1 MTEVGNLGRRVVLW
15 VLPACGMMGATM
27 TQALTYQG
35 IPLWRHARILGWTAQ
50 IVSAIVVVAAV
61 AFFIYN
67 LASAVEERDIPRG
80 WSFLSREYSTPISES
95 LLPYEER
102 DTFAYAFLVAATN
115 TLTLSLVGVAFATV
129 LGVFIGSAQLAGNWI
144 LSRAARVFVEFF
156 RNVPLIVQLF
166 FWYIVLL
173 GLPQVREGF
182 VWLDALFLNNSG
194 LSFPWLKG
202 QEMVWVWGICV
213 LVAAAAALVV
223 NRIALRRELSTG
235 RSSYPVI
242 WAAVTA
248 VLIGAVAW
256 FAVGGA
262 PLVVDVPQPEGRFG
276 HLKGGVSISI
286 ELAALLVG
294 LIIYTSSFIAEIV
307 RAGLQSV
314 SRGQGEASRS
324 LGLNTLGTLRYV
336 TFPQAL
342 RVIVPPLIS
351 QYLNLTKNSSL
362 AIAIGYA
369 DLTSVA
375 KTMTQTAPAISI
387 FLIIMAVY
395 LLFSLGYSLV
405 GNLYNRHIQF
415 TGG

>member
-1 MTEVGNLGRRVVLW
+1 MTSS
-15 VLPACGMMGATM
+15 
-27 TQALTYQG
+27 LTYQG
-35 IPLWRHARILGWTAQ
+35 IPVWRHARILGWTAQ
-50 IVSAIVVVAAV
+50 IVSAIVVIAAV

-67 LASAVEERDIPRG
+67 LASAIEERDIPRG

-95 LLPYEER
+95 LLPYEES

-129 LGVFIGSAQLAGNWI
+129 LGIFIGSAQLAGNWI

-173 GLPQVREGF
+173 GLPQVRVGF
-182 VWLDALFLNNSG
+182 VWFDALFLNNSG

-202 QEMVWVWGICV
+202 KETVWVWAICA
-213 LVAAAAALVV
+213 LLAIVAAIVV
-223 NRIALRRELSTG
+223 HRVALRRELRTG
-235 RSSYPVI
+235 RPSYPVI
-242 WAAVTA
+242 WAAATA
-248 VLIGAVAW
+248 GVIGAVAW

-262 PLVVDVPQPEGRFG
+262 PLVVDVPYPEGRFG

-286 ELAALLVG
+286 ELAALLMG

-324 LGLNTLGTLRYV
+324 LGLNTLETLRYV

-342 RVIVPPLIS
+342 RVILPPLIS

-387 FLIIMAVY
+387 FLIIMGVY
-395 LLFSLGYSLV
+395 LLFSLGYSLI

>member
-1 MTEVGNLGRRVVLW
+1 MTS
-15 VLPACGMMGATM
+15 
-27 TQALTYQG
+27 LTYQG
-35 IPLWRHARILGWTAQ
+35 IPVWRHARILGWTAQ
-50 IVSAIVVVAAV
+50 IVSAIIVIAAV

-95 LLPYEER
+95 LLPYEES

-129 LGVFIGSAQLAGNWI
+129 LGIVIGSAQLAGNWI
-144 LSRAARVFVEFF
+144 LSRAAKVYVEFF

-173 GLPQVREGF
+173 GLPQVREGY
-182 VWLDALFLNNSG
+182 VWFDAIYMNNSG
-194 LSFPWLKG
+194 LSLPWLKA
-202 QEMVWVWGICV
+202 QDTVLAWGIYAAV
-213 LVAAAAALVV
+213 AVAAALAVQQVA
-223 NRIALRRELSTG
+223 IRRELRTG
-235 RSSYPVI
+235 RPSYPLV
-242 WAAVTA
+242 WASVTA

-256 FAVGGA
+256 VSLGA
-262 PLVVDVPQPEGRFG
+262 PLVIDLPRPVGRFG
-276 HLKGGVSISI
+276 HLQGGIGLSI

-294 LIIYTSSFIAEIV
+294 LIIYTSAFIAEIV

-324 LGLNTLGTLRYV
+324 LGLNAMETLRYV

-342 RVIVPPLIS
+342 RVIIPPLIS

-387 FLIIMAVY
+387 FLIIMAIY
-395 LLFSLGYSLV
+395 LLFSLGYSLI

-415 TGG
+415 RGG

>member
-1 MTEVGNLGRRVVLW
+1 
-15 VLPACGMMGATM
+15 MMGATM
-27 TQALTYQG
+27 TSSLTYQG
-35 IPLWRHARILGWTAQ
+35 IPVWRHARILGWTAQ
-50 IVSAIVVVAAV
+50 IVSAIVVIAAV

-67 LASAVEERDIPRG
+67 LASAIEERDIPRG

-95 LLPYEER
+95 LLPYEES

-129 LGVFIGSAQLAGNWI
+129 LGIFIGSAQLAGNWI

-173 GLPQVREGF
+173 GLPQVRVGF
-182 VWLDALFLNNSG
+182 VWFDALFLNNSG

-202 QEMVWVWGICV
+202 KETVWVWAICA
-213 LVAAAAALVV
+213 LLAIVAAIVV
-223 NRIALRRELSTG
+223 HRVALRRELRTG
-235 RSSYPVI
+235 RPSYPVI

-248 VLIGAVAW
+248 GVIGAVAW
-256 FAVGGA
+256 FAVGAA
-262 PLVVDVPQPEGRFG
+262 PLVVDVPYPEGRFG

-314 SRGQGEASRS
+314 SLGQGEASRS
-324 LGLNTLGTLRYV
+324 LGLNTLETLRYV

-342 RVIVPPLIS
+342 RVILPPLIS

-387 FLIIMAVY
+387 FLIIMGVY
-395 LLFSLGYSLV
+395 LLFSLGYSLI

>member
-1 MTEVGNLGRRVVLW
+1 
-15 VLPACGMMGATM
+15 MMGATM
-27 TQALTYQG
+27 TSSLTYQG
-35 IPLWRHARILGWTAQ
+35 IPVWRHARILGWTAQ
-50 IVSAIVVVAAV
+50 IVSAIVVIAAV

-67 LASAVEERDIPRG
+67 LTSAIEERDIPRG

-95 LLPYEER
+95 LLPYEES

-129 LGVFIGSAQLAGNWI
+129 LGIFIGSAQLAGNWI

-173 GLPQVREGF
+173 GLPQVLVGF
-182 VWLDALFLNNSG
+182 VWFDALFLNNSG

-202 QEMVWVWGICV
+202 QETVWVWAICA
-213 LVAAAAALVV
+213 LLAIVAAIVV
-223 NRIALRRELSTG
+223 HRVALRRELGTG
-235 RSSYPVI
+235 RPSYPVI

-248 VLIGAVAW
+248 GVIGAVAW

-262 PLVVDVPQPEGRFG
+262 PLVVDVPYPEGRFG
-276 HLKGGVSISI
+276 HLKGGVTISI

-324 LGLNTLGTLRYV
+324 LGLNTLETLRYV

-387 FLIIMAVY
+387 FLIIMGVY
-395 LLFSLGYSLV
+395 LLFSLGYSLI

>member
-1 MTEVGNLGRRVVLW
+1 
-15 VLPACGMMGATM
+15 MMGATM
-27 TQALTYQG
+27 TQSLTYQG
-35 IPLWRHARILGWTAQ
+35 IPIWRHARILGWTAQ
-50 IVSAIVVVAAV
+50 IVSAIVVIAAV

-67 LASAVEERDIPRG
+67 LTSAVEERDIPRG

-95 LLPYEER
+95 LLPYEES

-115 TLTLSLVGVAFATV
+115 TLTLSLVGVALATA

-144 LSRAARVFVEFF
+144 MSRAAKVYVEFF

-166 FWYIVLL
+166 FWYIVML

-182 VWLDALFLNNSG
+182 VWFDALFLNNSG

-202 QEMVWVWGICV
+202 QEMVWVWGIFA
-213 LVAAAAALVV
+213 LAAIVAATIVH
-223 NRIALRRELSTG
+223 RIALRRELRTG
-235 RSSYPVI
+235 RPSYSVI
-242 WAAVTA
+242 WGVFTA
-248 VLIGAVAW
+248 VVIAAVAW

-276 HLKGGVSISI
+276 HLKGGVTISI

-324 LGLNTLGTLRYV
+324 LGLNTLATLRYV

-395 LLFSLGYSLV
+395 LLFSLGYSLI

>member
-1 MTEVGNLGRRVVLW
+1 MQ
-15 VLPACGMMGATM
+15 PS
-27 TQALTYQG
+27 LTYQG
-35 IPLWRHARILGWTAQ
+35 IPVWRHARILGWTAQ
-50 IVSAIVVVAAV
+50 IVSAIVVIAAV
-61 AFFIYN
+61 AFFIFN
-67 LASAVEERDIPRG
+67 LTSAMEERDIPRG
-80 WSFLSREYSTPISES
+80 WSFLSREYSTPISET
-95 LLPYEER
+95 LLDYEES
-102 DTFAYAFLVAATN
+102 DSFAYAFLVAGLN
-115 TLTLSLVGVAFATV
+115 TLTLSLVGVVFATA
-129 LGVFIGSAQLAGNWI
+129 LGVVIGSVQLSGNWI
-144 LSRAARVFVEFF
+144 MSRAAKVYVEIF
-156 RNVPLIVQLF
+156 RNVPLLVQLF

-182 VWLDALFLNNSG
+182 VWLDAVYVNNSG
-194 LSFPWLKG
+194 LSFPWFVG
-202 QEMVWVWGICV
+202 RETAWVWWIC
-213 LVAAAAALVV
+213 AAAAVAAALVV
-223 NRIALRRELSTG
+223 HWMMTRRELRTG
-235 RSSYPVI
+235 RPSYPLI
-242 WAAVTA
+242 WAVGVAV
-248 VLIGAVAW
+248 VIGAGAW
-256 FAVGGA
+256 FAVGGT
-262 PLVVDVPQPEGRFG
+262 PLVVDLPHPEGRFG
-276 HLKGGVSISI
+276 RLQGGVTLSS

-294 LIIYTSSFIAEIV
+294 LVIYTSSFIAEIV

-324 LGLNTLGTLRYV
+324 LGLDGLATLRYV

-387 FLIIMAVY
+387 FLIIMVIY
-395 LLFSLGYSLV
+395 LVFSLGYSLV

>member
-1 MTEVGNLGRRVVLW
+1 
-15 VLPACGMMGATM
+15 MMGATM
-27 TQALTYQG
+27 TQSLTYQG
-35 IPLWRHARILGWTAQ
+35 IPIWRHARILGWTAQ
-50 IVSAIVVVAAV
+50 IVSAIVVIAAV

-67 LASAVEERDIPRG
+67 LTSAVEERDIPRG

-95 LLPYEER
+95 LLPYEES

-115 TLTLSLVGVAFATV
+115 TLTLSLVGVALATA

-144 LSRAARVFVEFF
+144 MSRAAKVYVELF

-166 FWYIVLL
+166 FWYIVML

-182 VWLDALFLNNSG
+182 VWFDALFLNNSG

-202 QEMVWVWGICV
+202 QEMVWVWGIFA
-213 LVAAAAALVV
+213 LAAIVAATIVH
-223 NRIALRRELSTG
+223 RIALRRELRTG
-235 RSSYPVI
+235 RPSYSVI
-242 WAAVTA
+242 WGVFTA
-248 VLIGAVAW
+248 VVIAAVAW

-276 HLKGGVSISI
+276 HLKGGVTISI

-324 LGLNTLGTLRYV
+324 LGLNTLATLRYV

-395 LLFSLGYSLV
+395 LLFSLGYSLI

>member
-1 MTEVGNLGRRVVLW
+1 MTS
-15 VLPACGMMGATM
+15 
-27 TQALTYQG
+27 LTYQG
-35 IPLWRHARILGWTAQ
+35 IPVWRHARILGWTAQ
-50 IVSAIVVVAAV
+50 IVSAIIVIAAV

-95 LLPYEER
+95 LLPYEES

-129 LGVFIGSAQLAGNWI
+129 LGVVIGSAQLAGNWI
-144 LSRAARVFVEFF
+144 LSRAAKVYVEFF

-173 GLPQVREGF
+173 GLPQVREGY
-182 VWLDALFLNNSG
+182 VWFDAIYMNNSG
-194 LSFPWLKG
+194 LSLPWLKA
-202 QEMVWVWGICV
+202 QDTVLAWGIYAAV
-213 LVAAAAALVV
+213 AVAAALAVQQVA
-223 NRIALRRELSTG
+223 IRRELRTG
-235 RSSYPVI
+235 RPSYPLV
-242 WAAVTA
+242 WASVTA

-256 FAVGGA
+256 VSLGA
-262 PLVVDVPQPEGRFG
+262 PLVIDLPHPVGRFG
-276 HLKGGVSISI
+276 HLQGGIGLSI

-294 LIIYTSSFIAEIV
+294 LIIYTSAFIAEIV

-324 LGLNTLGTLRYV
+324 LGLNVMETLRYV

-342 RVIVPPLIS
+342 RVIIPPLIS

-387 FLIIMAVY
+387 FLIIMAIY
-395 LLFSLGYSLV
+395 LLFSLGYSLI

-415 TGG
+415 RGG

>member
-1 MTEVGNLGRRVVLW
+1 
-15 VLPACGMMGATM
+15 MMGATM
-27 TQALTYQG
+27 TQSLTYQG
-35 IPLWRHARILGWTAQ
+35 IPIWRHARILGWAAQ
-50 IVSAIVVVAAV
+50 IVSAIVVIAAV

-67 LASAVEERDIPRG
+67 LTSAVEERDIPHG
-80 WSFLSREYSTPISES
+80 WSFLSREFSTAISETV
-95 LLPYEER
+95 LPYEES
-102 DTFAYAFLVAATN
+102 DSFAYAFLVAATN
-115 TLTLSLVGVAFATV
+115 TLTLSLVGVVFATV
-129 LGVFIGSAQLAGNWI
+129 LGIFIGSSQLAGNWI
-144 LSRAARVFVEFF
+144 LSRAAKVYVEFF

-166 FWYIVLL
+166 FWYIMLL
-173 GLPQVREGF
+173 QLPQVRQGF
-182 VWLDALFLNNSG
+182 VWLDAVFLNNSG

-202 QEMVWVWGICV
+202 QETVWVWAICA
-213 LVAAAAALVV
+213 VAAIAAAIVV
-223 NRIALRRELSTG
+223 HRVALRREIRTG
-235 RSSYPVI
+235 RSSYPLVWATVI
-242 WAAVTA
+242 AVA
-248 VLIGAVAW
+248 IGGVAW
-256 FAVGGA
+256 FAVGA
-262 PLVVDVPQPEGRFG
+262 SPMIVDIPHPEGRFG
-276 HLKGGVSISI
+276 HPKGGVRISI

-324 LGLNTLGTLRYV
+324 LGLNTLETLRYV

-351 QYLNLTKNSSL
+351 QFLNLTKNSSL

-369 DLTSVA
+369 DLTSIA

-415 TGG
+415 RGG

>member
-1 MTEVGNLGRRVVLW
+1 
-15 VLPACGMMGATM
+15 MMGATM
-27 TQALTYQG
+27 TQSLTQSLTYQG
-35 IPLWRHARILGWTAQ
+35 IPIWRHARILGWAAQ
-50 IVSAIVVVAAV
+50 IVSAIIVIAAV

-67 LASAVEERDIPRG
+67 LTSAMEDRDIPRG

-95 LLPYEER
+95 VLPYEES

-115 TLTLSLVGVAFATV
+115 TLSLSIVGVVFATA
-129 LGVFIGSAQLAGNWI
+129 LGIFIGSAQLAGNWI
-144 LSRAARVFVEFF
+144 LSRAAKIYVEFF

-166 FWYIVLL
+166 FFYILIL
-173 GLPQVREGF
+173 GLPPVREGF
-182 VWLDALFLNNSG
+182 VWFDAIFLSNSG
-194 LSFPWLKG
+194 FSFPWLKG
-202 QEMVWVWGICV
+202 QDTVWTWGIFV
-213 LVAAAAALVV
+213 LVGVVAAIVV
-223 NRIALRRELSTG
+223 HRFATRRELRTG

-242 WAAVTA
+242 W
-248 VLIGAVAW
+248 GAVAAVVIGAIGW
-256 FAVGGA
+256 FVVGEA
-262 PLVVDVPQPEGRFG
+262 PLVIDVPEPQGRFG
-276 HLKGGVSISI
+276 HLKGGANQSS
-286 ELAALLVG
+286 ELVALFIGLV
-294 LIIYTSSFIAEIV
+294 IYTSSFIAEIV
-307 RAGLQSV
+307 RGGLQSV
-314 SRGQGEASRS
+314 SKGQGEASRS
-324 LGLNTLGTLRYV
+324 LGLNTMETLRYV

-375 KTMTQTAPAISI
+375 KTMTQTAPAVSI

-395 LLFSLGYSLV
+395 LLYSLGYSLI

>member
-1 MTEVGNLGRRVVLW
+1 MR
-15 VLPACGMMGATM
+15 
-27 TQALTYQG
+27 QSLTYQG
-35 IPLWRHARILGWTAQ
+35 IPIWRHARILGWTAQ
-50 IVSAIVVVAAV
+50 SVSAILVIAVV

-67 LASAVEERDIPRG
+67 LTSTMEERGISAG

-95 LLPYEER
+95 LLPYEES
-102 DTFAYAFLVAATN
+102 DSFGYAFLVAATN

-129 LGVFIGSAQLAGNWI
+129 LGIVIGSSQLAGNWI
-144 LSRAARVFVEFF
+144 LSRAAKVYVEFF

-166 FWYIVLL
+166 FWYIMLL

-182 VWLDALFLNNSG
+182 VWFDKLFLNNSG
-194 LSFPWLKG
+194 LSFPWLRG
-202 QEMVWVWGICV
+202 QEMAWVWGICA
-213 LVAAAAALVV
+213 LAAIVAAIVV
-223 NRIALRRELSTG
+223 NRVALRRELRTG
-235 RSSYPVI
+235 QSSYPLA
-242 WAAVTA
+242 WGALTA
-248 VLIGAVAW
+248 VVIGAVAW

-262 PLVVDVPQPEGRFG
+262 PLVIDLPHPEGRFG
-276 HLKGGVSISI
+276 HLKGGVTISV

-294 LIIYTSSFIAEIV
+294 LIVYTSSFIAEIV

-314 SRGQGEASRS
+314 SLGQGEASRS
-324 LGLNTLGTLRYV
+324 LGLNTLETLRYV

-362 AIAIGYA
+362 AVAIGYA

-375 KTMTQTAPAISI
+375 KTMVQTAPAISI
-387 FLIIMAVY
+387 FLAIMAIY
-395 LLFSLGYSLV
+395 LLFSLGYSLI

-415 TGG
+415 KGG

>member
-1 MTEVGNLGRRVVLW
+1 MTSS
-15 VLPACGMMGATM
+15 
-27 TQALTYQG
+27 LTYQG
-35 IPLWRHARILGWTAQ
+35 IPIWRHARILGWTAQ
-50 IVSAIVVVAAV
+50 IVSAIVVIAAV

-80 WSFLSREYSTPISES
+80 WSFLFREYSTPISES
-95 LLPYEER
+95 LLPYEES

-115 TLTLSLVGVAFATV
+115 TLTLSLVGVVFATA
-129 LGVFIGSAQLAGNWI
+129 LGVVIGSAQLAGNWI
-144 LSRAARVFVEFF
+144 LSRASKAYVEFF

-182 VWLDALFLNNSG
+182 VWFEAIYMNNSG
-194 LSFPWLKG
+194 LSFPWLRA
-202 QEMVWVWGICV
+202 QDTALAWGV
-213 LVAAAAALVV
+213 YVAAAFAAALAV
-223 NRIALRRELSTG
+223 RWIAMRREIRTG
-235 RSSYPVI
+235 RPSYPLV

-248 VLIGAVAW
+248 VAIGAVAW
-256 FAVGGA
+256 VALGA
-262 PLVVDVPQPEGRFG
+262 PLVIDVPHPEGRFG
-276 HLKGGVSISI
+276 RLQGGISLSI
-286 ELAALLVG
+286 ELAALLLG
-294 LIIYTSSFIAEIV
+294 LIIYTSAFIAEIV

-324 LGLNTLGTLRYV
+324 LGLGVLETLRYV

-395 LLFSLGYSLV
+395 LLFSLGYSLI

-415 TGG
+415 RGG

>member
-1 MTEVGNLGRRVVLW
+1 
-15 VLPACGMMGATM
+15 MMGATM
-27 TQALTYQG
+27 TSSLTYQG

-50 IVSAIVVVAAV
+50 IVSAIVVIAAV
-61 AFFIYN
+61 AFFLYN
-67 LASAVEERDIPRG
+67 LASAIEERDIPRG

-95 LLPYEER
+95 LLPYEES

-129 LGVFIGSAQLAGNWI
+129 LGIFIGSAQLAGNWI

-173 GLPQVREGF
+173 GLPQVRVGF
-182 VWLDALFLNNSG
+182 VWFDALFLNNSG
-194 LSFPWLKG
+194 LSVPWLKG
-202 QEMVWVWGICV
+202 KETVWVWAICA
-213 LVAAAAALVV
+213 LLAIVAAIVV
-223 NRIALRRELSTG
+223 HRVALRRELRTG
-235 RSSYPVI
+235 RPSYPVI

-248 VLIGAVAW
+248 GVIGAVAW
-256 FAVGGA
+256 FAAGGA
-262 PLVVDVPQPEGRFG
+262 PLVVDVPYPEGRFG
-276 HLKGGVSISI
+276 HLKGGVTISI
-286 ELAALLVG
+286 ELAALLMG

-314 SRGQGEASRS
+314 SLGQGEASRS
-324 LGLNTLGTLRYV
+324 LGLNTLETLRYV

-342 RVIVPPLIS
+342 RVILPPLIS

-387 FLIIMAVY
+387 FLIIMGVY
-395 LLFSLGYSLV
+395 LLFSLGYSLI

>member
-1 MTEVGNLGRRVVLW
+1 
-15 VLPACGMMGATM
+15 MMGATM
-27 TQALTYQG
+27 TQSLTYQG
-35 IPLWRHARILGWTAQ
+35 IPIWRHARIQGWAAQ
-50 IVSAIVVVAAV
+50 IVSAIVVIAVV

-67 LASAVEERDIPRG
+67 LTSAMEERDIPRG

-95 LLPYEER
+95 LLPYEES

-115 TLTLSLVGVAFATV
+115 TLTLSLVGVVLATA
-129 LGVFIGSAQLAGNWI
+129 LGVVIGASQLAGNWI
-144 LSRAARVFVEFF
+144 LSRAAKAYVEFF

-166 FWYIVLL
+166 FWYIMLL
-173 GLPQVREGF
+173 GLPQVREGL
-182 VWLDALFLNNSG
+182 VWFDAVYMNNSG

-202 QEMVWVWGICV
+202 QETALAWAICAV
-213 LVAAAAALVV
+213 VAVALALLVQQ
-223 NRIALRRELSTG
+223 IATRRELRTG
-235 RSSYPVI
+235 KPSYPIVL
-242 WAAVTA
+242 AAVTA
-248 VLIGAVAW
+248 AVIGVVAW
-256 FAVGGA
+256 FALGSA
-262 PLVVDVPQPEGRFG
+262 PLVVELPHPEGRFG
-276 HLKGGVSISI
+276 HLRGGVTISI

-324 LGLNTLGTLRYV
+324 LGLSTLETLRHV

-395 LLFSLGYSLV
+395 LLFSLGYSLI
-405 GNLYNRHIQF
+405 GNLYNRYIQF
-415 TGG
+415 RGG

>member
-1 MTEVGNLGRRVVLW
+1 
-15 VLPACGMMGATM
+15 MGATM
-27 TQALTYQG
+27 TQSLTYQG
-35 IPLWRHARILGWTAQ
+35 IPIWRHARILGWSAQ
-50 IVSAIVVVAAV
+50 IASAIIVIAAV

-95 LLPYEER
+95 LLPYDES

-115 TLTLSLVGVAFATV
+115 TLTLSLVGVFFATV
-129 LGVFIGSAQLAGNWI
+129 FGIAIGSSQLAGNWI
-144 LSRAARVFVEFF
+144 LSRAAKAYVEFF

-166 FWYIVLL
+166 FWYIVML
-173 GLPQVREGF
+173 GLPQVREGL
-182 VWLDALFLNNSG
+182 VWFDALFLNNSG
-194 LSFPWLKG
+194 LSFPWIKG
-202 QEMVWVWGICV
+202 QETALVWGICAI
-213 LVAAAAALVV
+213 VAIAVAVVV
-223 NRIALRRELSTG
+223 NRIALRRELRTG
-235 RSSYPVI
+235 RPSYPFI
-242 WAAVTA
+242 WAALAA
-248 VLIGAVAW
+248 VLIGAIAW

-262 PLVVDVPQPEGRFG
+262 PLVIDLPHPEGRFG
-276 HLKGGVSISI
+276 HLKGGISISI

-294 LIIYTSSFIAEIV
+294 LVIYTSAFIAEIV
-307 RAGLQSV
+307 RGGLQSV
-314 SRGQGEASRS
+314 SKGQGEASRS
-324 LGLNTLGTLRYV
+324 LGLNTLETLRYV

-342 RVIVPPLIS
+342 RVIIPPLIS

-395 LLFSLGYSLV
+395 LLFSLGYSLI
-405 GNLYNRHIQF
+405 GNLYNRHIQY

>member
-1 MTEVGNLGRRVVLW
+1 
-15 VLPACGMMGATM
+15 MMGATM
-27 TQALTYQG
+27 TSSLTYQG

-50 IVSAIVVVAAV
+50 IVSAIVVIAAV
-61 AFFIYN
+61 AFFIHN
-67 LASAVEERDIPRG
+67 LVSAIEERDIPRG

-95 LLPYEER
+95 LLPYEES

-129 LGVFIGSAQLAGNWI
+129 LGIFIGSAQLAGNWI

-173 GLPQVREGF
+173 GLPQVRVGF
-182 VWLDALFLNNSG
+182 VWFDALFLNNSG

-202 QEMVWVWGICV
+202 KETVWVWAICA
-213 LVAAAAALVV
+213 LLAMVAAIVV
-223 NRIALRRELSTG
+223 HRVALRRELRTG
-235 RSSYPVI
+235 RPSYPVI

-248 VLIGAVAW
+248 GVIGAVAW

-262 PLVVDVPQPEGRFG
+262 PLVVDVPYPEGRFG
-276 HLKGGVSISI
+276 HLKGGVTISI

-314 SRGQGEASRS
+314 SLGQGEASRS
-324 LGLNTLGTLRYV
+324 LGLNTLETLRYV

-342 RVIVPPLIS
+342 RVILPPLIS

-387 FLIIMAVY
+387 FLIIMGVY
-395 LLFSLGYSLV
+395 LLFSLGYSLI